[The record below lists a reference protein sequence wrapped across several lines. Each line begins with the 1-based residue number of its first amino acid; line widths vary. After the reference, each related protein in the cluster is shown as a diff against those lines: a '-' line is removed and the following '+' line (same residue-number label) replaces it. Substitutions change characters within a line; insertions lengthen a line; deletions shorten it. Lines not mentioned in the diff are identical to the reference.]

1 MLTKNSLFEEQSP
14 SKLDKHKIVTK
25 LEKVLEI
32 KNDFE
37 TLDDT
42 NVLIVGFKSLLRR
55 LPMKKFQNFQE
66 LLAAGW
72 NYIKNVCKLNKLHI
86 VFDSYFADSLKECE
100 RETCELVNLYILIV
114 YRQVSSQLERFW
126 SCGEKK
132 KKKVEKIKWNL
143 FS

>member
-1 MLTKNSLFEEQSP
+1 MTLKPWMILTSW
-14 SKLDKHKIVTK
+14 
-25 LEKVLEI
+25 
-32 KNDFE
+32 
-37 TLDDT
+37 
-42 NVLIVGFKSLLRR
+42 LLALSFC

-72 NYIKNVCKLNKLHI
+72 NYIKNVCKFHKLHI
-86 VFDSYFADSLKECE
+86 MFDSYFADSLKECE